1 MTPTA
6 YIRIAI
12 IIGLLTAGFGMGWKL
27 RDMQQDGRDLAALT
41 QQVEALADRD
51 KQLNDLRIKVANQAR
66 ALELA
71 RDNIRTEVEYV
82 TNTIVREVAS
92 DPVYGSCVVPDNGVR
107 ALSEARDRL
116 NAARRS
122 GGAGEPAAPVPRD

>member
-1 MTPTA
+1 MIPTA
-6 YIRIAI
+6 YFRVAI
-12 IIGLLTAGFGMGWKL
+12 IIGLLAGGFGMGWKL

-41 QQVEALADRD
+41 QQIDALAERD

-107 ALSEARDRL
+107 SLSEARDRL

-122 GGAGEPAAPVPRD
+122 GGAGEPAASVPRD